1 VLSSISNYGLLIA
14 LGILQAYALASP
26 WSGEANAWLQI
37 IALVGF
43 LFKLQTNNKPKQTF
57 IQAWV
62 FSTSWL
68 IASVWWLYIS
78 IHHFGGLPVVLTVVA
93 ILLLCGGLAIYY
105 ALTVHLYVKLKKS
118 HATFWSA
125 SLFASCWTLAEMAR
139 AELFTGFPWGAIGY
153 AHVDSAL
160 VTFAPWVGVYGVG
173 WVAAFIAACIA
184 TSLSKERKDKKI
196 AKSTAYSLVVLLLLM
211 VPWHVNKSSDEKNF
225 SVSLLQGNIPQDLKY
240 TKLREQAVQWYVKK
254 AVQAE
259 TDLVVMPETAIPY
272 LRQDIPNDE
281 WQKISTHFS
290 TGKKAIIVGIPT
302 FEKNKGFGNSAI
314 ALQANADEYLYNK
327 HHLVPFGEFIPT
339 YFKWFNQMVNF
350 GITDFIRGPL
360 KPDPFVW
367 NDQNIAIQ
375 ICYED
380 LFGEELAQRFAVDQ
394 KNIPSLLVN
403 MSNIAW
409 FGNTVVIPQHL
420 HIARMRSIEL
430 NRPTIRATNSGGTAI
445 IDASGKVQAVA
456 KPYTQTVLVGNVPAS
471 DGRVTWFTQWAGR
484 WGLLP
489 MWVFCSVIVVGFAV
503 TGARLRSATQSH

>member
-1 VLSSISNYGLLIA
+1 MLSSISNYGLLIA

-37 IALVGF
+37 IALTGF
-43 LFKLQTNNKPKQTF
+43 LFKLQTNKKPKQTF

-78 IHHFGGLPVVLTVVA
+78 IHHFGGLPVVLTIVA
-93 ILLLCGGLAIYY
+93 IFLLCGGLAIYY
-105 ALTVHLYVKLKKS
+105 ALTVQLYVKLKKS
-118 HATFWSA
+118 HATFWHA

-139 AELFTGFPWGAIGY
+139 AEFFTGFPWAAIGY
-153 AHVDSAL
+153 AHVDSVL

-184 TSLSKERKDKKI
+184 SSLSKDRKDKKI

-240 TKLREQAVQWYVKK
+240 TKLREQAVQWYVEK

-302 FEKNKGFGNSAI
+302 FEKDKGFGNSAI
-314 ALQANADEYLYNK
+314 ALKANADEYLYNK

-339 YFKWFNQMVNF
+339 Y
-350 GITDFIRGPL
+350 L
-360 KPDPFVW
+360 
-367 NDQNIAIQ
+367 
-375 ICYED
+375 
-380 LFGEELAQRFAVDQ
+380 LA
-394 KNIPSLLVN
+394 
-403 MSNIAW
+403 
-409 FGNTVVIPQHL
+409 
-420 HIARMRSIEL
+420 
-430 NRPTIRATNSGGTAI
+430 
-445 IDASGKVQAVA
+445 
-456 KPYTQTVLVGNVPAS
+456 
-471 DGRVTWFTQWAGR
+471 
-484 WGLLP
+484 
-489 MWVFCSVIVVGFAV
+489 
-503 TGARLRSATQSH
+503 